1 MNVDNAHEI
10 RGHKR
15 RNHKH
20 LFDEQPIELEF
31 ISLKQI
37 YKEILILIE
46 QNRGLINE
54 IKRH

>member
-20 LFDEQPIELEF
+20 LFDEQPIEFEF